1 MWAALCRGKMRSIEY
16 SYGFMGYVLRYLGVP
31 VLILLSGL
39 FIFIDYL
46 ILVNWES
53 MDSIVDMAVLPAI
66 SLFMIP
72 LLWGGAWMC
81 LSHGRSFTCS
91 YEITPNELKVF
102 AKGKEI
108 TAINIPLAE
117 IRYRWLFKAF
127 LVSHEDLK
135 GGSVVLMN
143 NAQRESLAFS
153 EIRNMLL
160 PLGNTRKVLW

>member
-1 MWAALCRGKMRSIEY
+1 
-16 SYGFMGYVLRYLGVP
+16 
-31 VLILLSGL
+31 
-39 FIFIDYL
+39 
-46 ILVNWES
+46 
-53 MDSIVDMAVLPAI
+53 
-66 SLFMIP
+66 
-72 LLWGGAWMC
+72 MC

>member
-1 MWAALCRGKMRSIEY
+1 MRNIEY
-16 SYGFMGYVLRYLGVP
+16 SHGFMGYVLRYLGAP

-46 ILVNWES
+46 ILVNWKS
-53 MDSIVDMAVLPAI
+53 MDSLVNMAVLPAI
-66 SLFMIP
+66 SLFIIP

-102 AKGKEI
+102 EKGKEI
-108 TAINIPLAE
+108 SAINIPFSE

-127 LVSHEDLK
+127 LVSHEDLE
-135 GGSVVLMN
+135 GGSVILMN
-143 NAQRESLAFS
+143 NAQRESMSFS
-153 EIRNMLL
+153 EIKDVLL